1 MENIF
6 ELSVGAGLAL
16 LLIKEFVSYS
26 NNQKKERDMQVLES
40 RLNKLDVAVEK
51 ISLSLEKL
59 VILSEIAMKE
69 RK

>member
-26 NNQKKERDMQVLES
+26 NNQKKERDLQLLES
-40 RLNKLDVAVEK
+40 RLNKLDIAMEK

>member
-6 ELSVGAGLAL
+6 EVSVGAGVAL
-16 LLIKEFVSYS
+16 LLIKEFITYS